1 MFKNSER
8 KIFLPVISSGVLFG
22 LSFPPS
28 KFSFLIFL
36 SLALLLDI
44 ILKTENLKKIIIRSY
59 TVFLIAG
66 LIAVSWIALSGIRDG
81 ADPFLIAGGMV
92 VVLIYPV
99 FFVIP
104 SLLLYYIKKNSGERN
119 TYLFFLSFPFVWTGF
134 EYFSSLSQ
142 ISFPWLL
149 AGNSQT
155 YLLDKIQY
163 AEFTGVF
170 GVSFWICV
178 LSILVYFYIRK
189 IKKGKWKLISLRS
202 FLVILAII
210 FLYITPDV
218 ANYISD
224 SKIQYTDFKGKGKVK
239 IGIIQPNINPWKKWG
254 GKQIDLI
261 NGYANEIIKI
271 QKDNPDLE
279 MAILPET
286 AFPYYFRESIFEEKY
301 RIIKNVSDSL
311 SLPVLAGTPDLE
323 IYKDQNSAPND
334 AKIMKSNGIKYDTY
348 NSAFLFE
355 PEKNKD
361 TYQKHYKVKLVAGSE
376 RMPYQELFPF
386 TKNLIEWGVG
396 LGSWQIG
403 NDTNLFDLKGKYK
416 FNTAICYESV
426 YPEFFSEFVKKG
438 ADFSVIITNDGWWG
452 KLSGTYQHN
461 QFAIYRAI
469 ENRIWIARCANTGIS
484 EFIDPYGNMLDKT
497 EIDTKV
503 NIVHEIGLKGEDT
516 FYTRNGDIFSRIC
529 LYCGLIMF
537 GLSFFM
543 RIKKF
548 NPRD

>member
-1 MFKNSER
+1 MFKNSDR
-8 KIFLPVISSGVLFG
+8 KILIPVLSAGALFG
-22 LSFPPS
+22 LSFPPL
-28 KFSFLIFL
+28 KFSFLIFF

-44 ILKTENLKKIIIRSY
+44 IFRTGKLKEMIFRSY

-66 LIAVSWIALSGIRDG
+66 LIAVSWIALSGIREG

-92 VVLIYPV
+92 VVFVYPV

-104 SLLLYYIKKNSGERN
+104 SVLLFLIKKNSGWKN
-119 TYLFFLSFPFVWTGF
+119 QYFVLMSFPFVWTGF

-149 AGNSQT
+149 AGNTQT
-155 YLLDKIQY
+155 YHLSKIQY
-163 AEFTGVF
+163 AEYTGVF
-170 GVSFWICV
+170 GISFWICV
-178 LSILVYFYIRK
+178 ISVLIYFIISK
-189 IKKGKWKLISLRS
+189 IKNGDWKLISIRPFPVLLS
-202 FLVILAII
+202 VVILYFI
-210 FLYITPDV
+210 PDT

-224 SKIQYTDFKGKGKVK
+224 AENKFTDYRANGKVK

-254 GKQIDLI
+254 GKQTDLMI
-261 NGYANEIIKI
+261 GYANEI
-271 QKDNPDLE
+271 KDMYRNNPDLE

-311 SLPVLAGTPDLE
+311 KLPVLAGTPDLR
-323 IYKDQNSAPND
+323 IYEDQNSAPVD
-334 AKIMKSNGIKYDTY
+334 AKIMRSTGIKYDTY

-355 PEKNKD
+355 PEKNKNE
-361 TYQKHYKVKLVAGSE
+361 YQKHYKVKLVAGSE

-426 YPEFFSEFVKKG
+426 YPEFFSEFVRKG

-461 QFAIYRAI
+461 QFAVYRAI

-484 EFIDPYGNMLDKT
+484 EFIDPYGNMTAKT

-503 NIVHEIGLKGEDT
+503 NIVHEIGLKGDDT
-516 FYTRNGDIFSRIC
+516 FYTRNGDLFSRIC
-529 LYCGLIMF
+529 LYLGLILT
-537 GLSFFM
+537 GLSFYM
-543 RIKKF
+543 RNKKVS
-548 NPRD
+548 PRD